1 MKNKKALYLLLSA
14 NAVSGMAQGI
24 SMLAIPWYF
33 ADVLKQSSNFGI
45 MYGTATILS
54 LFWGLYVGTLIDKYS
69 RKNIFLTIS
78 IVGTLFIGSI
88 AAFGFYNNGLSAIG
102 IGAVFCYTMFVYN
115 IHYPTLYAFGQEI
128 SDKKDYRKLNSLI
141 EVQGQSTSIIAG
153 ALAAVLITGINTDL
167 LTKLG
172 LANFNFLLI
181 EPWQMHEIFLL
192 DAVTYALALGLISL
206 IKYEKSFVETMNSGN
221 IFNRL
226 KSGFSYLKEHPLI
239 FHFGVGSFAIFVIV
253 LIHIHQLLPIYISNH
268 LKQDASIYASAEVLQ
283 ALGALSAGLGIHRVF
298 MKTNTIK
305 AIIILM
311 SLAIVTLLVLVFT
324 KSSIILVLSCFVL
337 GLTNSGSRI
346 MRVTYIFNHI
356 PNNII
361 GRTGSVFQSI
371 NIFLR
376 FTFIGI
382 FSVAFF
388 SKDNNIIWTYFIGA
402 GFILLSLY
410 PLIFY
415 YKRLINLKQPD

>member
-1 MKNKKALYLLLSA
+1 
-14 NAVSGMAQGI
+14 
-24 SMLAIPWYF
+24 
-33 ADVLKQSSNFGI
+33 
-45 MYGTATILS
+45 
-54 LFWGLYVGTLIDKYS
+54 
-69 RKNIFLTIS
+69 
-78 IVGTLFIGSI
+78 
-88 AAFGFYNNGLSAIG
+88 
-102 IGAVFCYTMFVYN
+102 MFVYN

-128 SDKKDYRKLNSLI
+128 SNKKDYRKINSLI

-167 LTKLG
+167 LAKLG

-192 DAVTYALALGLISL
+192 DAITYALALGLISL

-311 SLAIVTLLVLVFT
+311 SLAIITLLVLVFT
-324 KSSIILVLSCFVL
+324 KSSIVLVLSSF
-337 GLTNSGSRI
+337 GGGGFRISGCSRA
-346 MRVTYIFNHI
+346 MF
-356 PNNII
+356 
-361 GRTGSVFQSI
+361 GRS
-371 NIFLR
+371 
-376 FTFIGI
+376 
-382 FSVAFF
+382 
-388 SKDNNIIWTYFIGA
+388 
-402 GFILLSLY
+402 
-410 PLIFY
+410 
-415 YKRLINLKQPD
+415 